1 MVISQLDITAKE
13 KWLVSIV
20 DACDSHSLS
29 FLHHIISP
37 KLKKDPFKILPN
49 EICFKVRLLGNPC
62 RSESTND

>member
-20 DACDSHSLS
+20 DACDNHSLS
-29 FLHHIISP
+29 FLHQIISP

-49 EICFKVRLLGNPC
+49 EICFKVRLFGQSLLL
-62 RSESTND
+62 RKH